1 MAVAVA
7 ILLLVLLLLLLA
19 LLLLQLL
26 RRLEFQGYLKG
37 VMSLGVMMIMRTMT
51 ALPHK
56 QIQAI
61 RHLKVSFSMAGII
74 MITILT
80 AFLVM
85 ASLQD
90 QIIIPTGSL
99 AQATIT
105 ATSTATKPTTTTK
118 TFSMNGA
125 ISSLVLGMSPKT
137 KTVDMTTVQKFI
149 LSGDWSMSVDKGKL
163 ASFAANFFTGLANG
177 GISNHTHQISN
188 FRVDN
193 NNTPIIIQLSPTKS
207 VSISGIS
214 DVGTNGKK
222 AWNNVHTTI
231 VISNGRT
238 IAISLADKDT
248 QAHFMGQQI
257 YGIVKRLSI
266 Q

>member
-7 ILLLVLLLLLLA
+7 ILLLVLLLLLLLA

-51 ALPHK
+51 ALPHQ

-90 QIIIPTGSL
+90 QIIIPKAAL
-99 AQATIT
+99 AQTTTT
-105 ATSTATKPTTTTK
+105 ATSTATTTKATITTTK
-118 TFSMNGA
+118 TFS
-125 ISSLVLGMSPKT
+125 
-137 KTVDMTTVQKFI
+137 
-149 LSGDWSMSVDKGKL
+149 
-163 ASFAANFFTGLANG
+163 
-177 GISNHTHQISN
+177 
-188 FRVDN
+188 
-193 NNTPIIIQLSPTKS
+193 
-207 VSISGIS
+207 
-214 DVGTNGKK
+214 
-222 AWNNVHTTI
+222 
-231 VISNGRT
+231 
-238 IAISLADKDT
+238 
-248 QAHFMGQQI
+248 
-257 YGIVKRLSI
+257 
-266 Q
+266 

>member
-1 MAVAVA
+1 MVAVA
-7 ILLLVLLLLLLA
+7 ILLLVLLLLA
-19 LLLLQLL
+19 LPLLQPL
-26 RRLEFQGYLKG
+26 RRLEFHGCLKG
-37 VMSLGVMMIMRTMT
+37 VISLGVMIMMMRTMT
-51 ALPHK
+51 ALPYK

-74 MITILT
+74 MISILT

-90 QIIIPTGSL
+90 QIIIPKAAL
-99 AQATIT
+99 AQTTIT
-105 ATSTATKPTTTTK
+105 ATSTATPKPITTK

-163 ASFAANFFTGLANG
+163 TNFAANFYTGPANG

-193 NNTPIIIQLSPTKS
+193 NNTPIIQLSPTKS

-238 IAISLADKDT
+238 ISISLADKDT

-257 YGIVKRLSI
+257 YGIVKRLNI
-266 Q
+266 

>member
-1 MAVAVA
+1 
-7 ILLLVLLLLLLA
+7 
-19 LLLLQLL
+19 
-26 RRLEFQGYLKG
+26 
-37 VMSLGVMMIMRTMT
+37 MMMRTMT
-51 ALPHK
+51 ALPYK

-74 MITILT
+74 MISILT

-90 QIIIPTGSL
+90 QIITKAAL
-99 AQATIT
+99 AQTT
-105 ATSTATKPTTTTK
+105 TTTTTTKPTTTTK

-163 ASFAANFFTGLANG
+163 TNFAANFYTGPANG

-193 NNTPIIIQLSPTKS
+193 NNTPIIQLSPTKS

-248 QAHFMGQQI
+248 QAHFMAQQI
-257 YGIVKRLSI
+257 YGIVKQLNT
-266 Q
+266 

>member
-1 MAVAVA
+1 MEEMTNVRV
-7 ILLLVLLLLLLA
+7 IVTTTLVSI
-19 LLLLQLL
+19 
-26 RRLEFQGYLKG
+26 
-37 VMSLGVMMIMRTMT
+37 VI
-51 ALPHK
+51 
-56 QIQAI
+56 
-61 RHLKVSFSMAGII
+61 
-74 MITILT
+74 T

-90 QIIIPTGSL
+90 QI
-99 AQATIT
+99 
-105 ATSTATKPTTTTK
+105 TTK
-118 TFSMNGA
+118 TALAQTATTTATTTPKSSTTNTFDMNGA

-149 LSGDWSMSVDKGKL
+149 LSGDWSMNVDKGKL
-163 ASFAANFFTGLANG
+163 TGFAASFYTGPANG
-177 GISNHTHQISN
+177 GTSNHTHQISN

-193 NNTPIIIQLSPTKS
+193 NNSPIIQLSPTKS

-222 AWNNVHTTI
+222 AWNNVHTI
-231 VISNGRT
+231 LVISNGRT

-248 QAHFMGQQI
+248 QSHFMGQQI

-266 Q
+266 